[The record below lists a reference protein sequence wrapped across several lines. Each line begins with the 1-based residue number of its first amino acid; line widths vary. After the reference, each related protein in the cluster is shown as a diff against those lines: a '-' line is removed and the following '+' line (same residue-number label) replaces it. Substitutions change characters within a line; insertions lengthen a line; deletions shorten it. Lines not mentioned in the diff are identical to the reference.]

1 VAKAQADPVVF
12 TGFPSSGKAVLVPEP
27 FFRDLLPAI
36 TDPDELRATLLL
48 FWALQ
53 QHRGLPRTVAQG
65 ELSQSAE
72 ALHLLDAPA
81 LERGLAGAV
90 AHGTFLCALAQDG
103 ERHYLLNTPAE
114 RRALATRGAQWREAP
129 VVAAFSPE
137 RNVFQLYEENVGP
150 LTPMLA
156 EELRDAEQRYPLPW
170 LEDAFREAVSL
181 NRRNWRYIRRIL
193 ERWEQQGRTEQ
204 ESDQQ
209 TAPRRTRS
217 RYDHLIQR

>member
-1 VAKAQADPVVF
+1 MAKVQTTAAF
-12 TGFPSSGKAVLVPEP
+12 AGFPASGKAVLVPEP

-36 TDPDELRATLLL
+36 TDLDELRATLLL
-48 FWALQ
+48 FWALHQ
-53 QHRGLPRTVAQG
+53 RRGVPRTVSEG
-65 ELSQSAE
+65 ELRRSGE
-72 ALHLLDAPA
+72 ALHLLDVQA
-81 LERGLAGAV
+81 LERGLASAV
-90 AHGTFLCALAQDG
+90 ARGTFLRALAQDE
-103 ERHYLLNTPAE
+103 ERHYLLNTPTE
-114 RRALATRGAQWREAP
+114 RRALAIQGAQWREATVTATP
-129 VVAAFSPE
+129 SPE
-137 RNVFQLYEENVGP
+137 RNVFQIYEENIGP